1 MYMYL
6 SRTSSYR
13 FIDSEESTM
22 NDAYYEALA
31 KVEILGHKEGIDEVF
46 EREKLDALLLP
57 SAGFTSGA
65 PAIAGYP
72 IITGTSSLLLS
83 KPIRSIHN

>member
-31 KVEILGHKEGIDEVF
+31 KVEILGRKEGIDEVF
-46 EREKLDALLLP
+46 KREKNL
-57 SAGFTSGA
+57 
-65 PAIAGYP
+65 IEV
-72 IITGTSSLLLS
+72 IIF
-83 KPIRSIHN
+83 SIFKI